1 MTMNSTNSPPPLH
14 VTQPPKP
21 VISPMALSALVSPGA
36 GQLMQRRW
44 GTGAF
49 FLSASTLSA
58 GWLLMAVYHV
68 VKTYYGLAFDPM
80 NAPAEAP
87 GLASL
92 MVPFFIWLAVY
103 VASLVDTAIASYR
116 RQVNRKT

>member
-1 MTMNSTNSPPPLH
+1 MNGAAPPPLH

-21 VISPMALSALVSPGA
+21 LISPMALSALVSPGA

-44 GTGAF
+44 GIGAF
-49 FLSASTLSA
+49 FLTASTLSA

-103 VASLVDTAIASYR
+103 VASIIDTAIASYR
-116 RQVNRKT
+116 QQVRRKM

>member
-1 MTMNSTNSPPPLH
+1 MNPATPPPLQRAH
-14 VTQPPKP
+14 ASRPA
-21 VISPMALSALVSPGA
+21 ISPTALSALVSPGV

-44 GTGAF
+44 VVGVF
-49 FLSASTLSA
+49 FLTASTLAA
-58 GWLLMAVYHV
+58 GWLLTVVFGV

-92 MVPFFIWLAVY
+92 MIPFFIWLTIYAG
-103 VASLVDTAIASYR
+103 SLIDTAIASC
-116 RQVNRKT
+116 RQQVKREMSC